1 MRPPVYLYLS
11 AMMAA
16 ALIPTDGLAPATR
29 WNRSALT
36 AVLPNP
42 RVFKLSG
49 ALSWRYG
56 WGKTTSSSIL
66 NGSGANTA

>member
-1 MRPPVYLYLS
+1 MRPPGYLYLF

-36 AVLPNP
+36 AVLPYP
-42 RVFKLSG
+42 TFFKLSG
-49 ALSWRYG
+49 MLCRHYD